1 MNFSL
6 DRRVYGIS
14 FLRTKQLKNPV
25 VHMAEN
31 KAQLIVVFIMGLV
44 IGVAVVMLVS
54 ESGLCQQGATT
65 VVEKQN
71 ATITLLPNKAYYLWT
86 LKLVERANKSIHIAV
101 YVMKYD
107 PKEPPSSDPVNML
120 LLKLVE
126 AKNRGVDVKV
136 VVDDVTLR
144 SYPKTI
150 QYLKANGIPVRLDPK
165 GGITTHAKIVIVDGE
180 WIIIGSHNWTES
192 ALSNNNEYSVLIR
205 SKSLAAKVEEYFDGL
220 WRLGRL
226 P

>member
-1 MNFSL
+1 
-6 DRRVYGIS
+6 
-14 FLRTKQLKNPV
+14 
-25 VHMAEN
+25 
-31 KAQLIVVFIMGLV
+31 
-44 IGVAVVMLVS
+44 
-54 ESGLCQQGATT
+54 
-65 VVEKQN
+65 
-71 ATITLLPNKAYYLWT
+71 
-86 LKLVERANKSIHIAV
+86 
-101 YVMKYD
+101 
-107 PKEPPSSDPVNML
+107 ML

-126 AKNRGVDVKV
+126 AKNRGVDIKV

-165 GGITTHAKIVIVDGE
+165 GGVTTHAKIVIVDGE